1 MKTKLSLLALILI
14 LLSFLPASAQQGP
27 ESWKRYTVP
36 KQEFSVALPTLPAMT
51 YYPPS
56 KDNPWQIMLGV
67 YADGVIYTVVV
78 LENMR
83 GRGSLSDFIA
93 AQTRHFASD
102 DVTEKP
108 VVVNGVAGTEYSFSK
123 SSNRFQFFADRN
135 AFYCFGVLNAA
146 VDHPGAQRFLSSI
159 AFGQKQEGIAVTE
172 GPGTPYHQDTDV
184 VLYTGKDVE
193 RKARLGMKPEPRYTE
208 AARDNQVTG
217 TVVLKVVFTSAGNV
231 SNIRIVSGL
240 PDGLT
245 ENAVAAAKK
254 IKFIP
259 AMKDGHYV
267 SMWMQLEYN
276 FNLY

>member
-27 ESWKRYTVP
+27 DSWKRYTVP

-56 KDNPWQIMLGV
+56 RDDPWRIEIGA
-67 YADGVIYTVVV
+67 YADGVIYMVEVY
-78 LENMR
+78 ENVR
-83 GRGSLSDFIA
+83 GQRSLSDFIA
-93 AQTRHFASD
+93 EQTRPSNLN
-102 DVTEKP
+102 DVTQKA
-108 VVVNGVAGTEYSFSK
+108 VVVNGLAGQAYSWPWGTSEY
-123 SSNRFQFFADRN
+123 FADRN
-135 AFYCFGVLNAA
+135 AFYCFTVINAA
-146 VDHPGAQRFLSSI
+146 ADHPGGKRFFSSI
-159 AFGQKQEGIAVTE
+159 AFGQKQEGIAVTD
-172 GPGTPYHQDTDV
+172 GPGTPYQQDSQDA
-184 VLYTGKDVE
+184 LYTGKDVE
-193 RKARLGMKPEPRYTE
+193 RKARLGMKPEPRYTV
-208 AARDNQVTG
+208 AARDHLVGG

-231 SNIRIVSGL
+231 SNIRIVSSL

>member
-27 ESWKRYTVP
+27 DSWKRYTVP

-56 KDNPWQIMLGV
+56 KDNPWQIMIGA

-78 LENMR
+78 SENMR

-93 AQTRHFASD
+93 EQTRHFASN

-108 VVVNGVAGTEYSFSK
+108 VVVNGLAGKEYSL
-123 SSNRFQFFADRN
+123 SNSRFQFFADRN

-146 VDHPGAQRFLSSI
+146 VDHPGAKTFLSSI
-159 AFGQKQEGIAVTE
+159 VFGQKQDGIAVTE
-172 GPGTPYHQDTDV
+172 GPGTPYHQDTDE

-193 RKARLGMKPEPRYTE
+193 KKARLGMKPEPRYTE
-208 AARDNQVTG
+208 AARKNQVTG
-217 TVVLKVVFTSAGNV
+217 TVVLKAVFTSAGNV
-231 SNIRIVSGL
+231 SNIRTVSSL
-240 PDGLT
+240 PNGLT
-245 ENAVAAAKK
+245 ENAIAAARK